1 MRRWPCATLL
11 FRSPACTRQN
21 TLLMFGGI
29 TMCFITSWRLSMVA
43 YTTVLPIM
51 HATEAYAKWSGRIN
65 REIFQ
70 HYSEAN
76 AQASCRG
83 DAIWR
88 RGDAI
93 SSVRE
98 MRSHVG
104 DRGDHEHPHRPR
116 DVDGA
121 GGGGARHQ
129 VLHGRATAGHTR
141 RDARRAH
148 DGVQ

>member
-1 MRRWPCATLL
+1 MRRCPCATLL
-11 FRSPACTRQN
+11 FRSPAHTRQN

-76 AQASCRG
+76 AQARCRG

-88 RGDAI
+88 
-93 SSVRE
+93 S
-98 MRSHVG
+98 
-104 DRGDHEHPHRPR
+104 
-116 DVDGA
+116 
-121 GGGGARHQ
+121 GGCDLA
-129 VLHGRATAGHTR
+129 V
-141 RDARRAH
+141 
-148 DGVQ
+148 